1 MNLATVISL
10 AVETFT
16 IVDVPF
22 FGLYSWIALSM
33 IVLALAAWI
42 VLGFFDGEPVFAIF
56 TGLIVAGLVSM
67 FVVFMPSDIGMKD
80 EISRLKVEQ
89 LAKLGYSNI
98 SYESGDFTASDSDGQ
113 YVRGLVEWDQ
123 DKYQVLLFDK

>member
-16 IVDVPF
+16 IVDVPL

-42 VLGFFDGEPVFAIF
+42 VLGFFDSEPVFAIF
-56 TGLIVAGLVSM
+56 IGLIVAGLVSM
-67 FVVFMPSDIGMKD
+67 FVVFLPAHRGMED

>member
-22 FGLYSWIALSM
+22 FGLYSWIALSV

-56 TGLIVAGLVSM
+56 IGLIVAAFVSM
-67 FVVFMPSDIGMKD
+67 FVVFLPSDIGMQNEVD
-80 EISRLKVEQ
+80 RLKVEQ

>member
-16 IVDVPF
+16 IVDVPL

-113 YVRGLVEWDQ
+113 YVRGLVAWDQ

>member
-22 FGLYSWIALSM
+22 FGLYSWIALSV

-56 TGLIVAGLVSM
+56 IGLIVAAFVSM
-67 FVVFMPSDIGMKD
+67 FVVFMPSDIGMQNEVD
-80 EISRLKVEQ
+80 RLKVEQ

>member
-22 FGLYSWIALSM
+22 FGLYSWIALSV

-56 TGLIVAGLVSM
+56 IGLIVAAFVSM
-67 FVVFMPSDIGMKD
+67 FAVFLPSDIGMQNEVD
-80 EISRLKVEQ
+80 RLKVEQ

>member
-56 TGLIVAGLVSM
+56 TGLIVAVLVSM

-89 LAKLGYSNI
+89 LVKLGYSNI
-98 SYESGDFTASDSDGQ
+98 RYESGDFTASDSDGQ

>member
-56 TGLIVAGLVSM
+56 IGLIVAGLVSM
-67 FVVFMPSDIGMKD
+67 FVVFLPAHIGMED

-89 LAKLGYSNI
+89 LVKLGYSNI

>member
-22 FGLYSWIALSM
+22 FGLYSWIALSV
-33 IVLALAAWI
+33 IVLALAAWV

-56 TGLIVAGLVSM
+56 IGLIVAAFVSM
-67 FVVFMPSDIGMKD
+67 FVVFLPSDIGMQNEVD
-80 EISRLKVEQ
+80 RLKVEQ

-123 DKYQVLLFDK
+123 GEYQVLLFDK

>member
-42 VLGFFDGEPVFAIF
+42 VLGISDGEPVFAIF
-56 TGLIVAGLVSM
+56 IGLIVAGLVSM
-67 FVVFMPSDIGMKD
+67 FVVFLPAHIGMED

-89 LAKLGYSNI
+89 LVKLGYSNI